1 MNAKSTLKSVLI
13 PLFGTRSAG
22 ESPHE
27 RVQGLIHAAHQ
38 YLLHSADTKIE
49 RVAFLAWTQVD
60 LELCQAALHRLGLKP
75 AGAPR
80 GPGKA

>member
-1 MNAKSTLKSVLI
+1 M
-13 PLFGTRSAG
+13 
-22 ESPHE
+22 
-27 RVQGLIHAAHQ
+27 QGLIHAANQ
-38 YLLHSADTKIE
+38 FLLHSPDTRIE